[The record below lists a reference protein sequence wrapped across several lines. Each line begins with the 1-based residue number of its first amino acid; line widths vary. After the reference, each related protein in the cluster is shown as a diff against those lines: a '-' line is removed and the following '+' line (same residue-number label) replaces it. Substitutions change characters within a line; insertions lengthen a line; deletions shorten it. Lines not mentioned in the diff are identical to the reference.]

1 MKKLQPWLTLA
12 ARIILGATLLAAGI
26 LKIKHPLEAASSVR
40 VYKLLPVSLANIL
53 GYSLPPIEIGL
64 AIFLLVGIW
73 VKRVGAISGI
83 LMVVFIIAVGQA
95 WARKLAINCGCFGNG
110 GVTAD
115 GKVHPLT
122 YLTEIIR
129 DIGLAALAYYL
140 YRYPHGKLSID
151 KLDKLDKLDKSEEVS
166 E

>member
-1 MKKLQPWLTLA
+1 MRKFQPWLTFLA
-12 ARIILGATLLAAGI
+12 RLILGGTLLAAGI
-26 LKIKHPLEAASSVR
+26 LKIQHPSEAASSVR
-40 VYKLLPVSLANIL
+40 VYKLLPTSLANIL

-83 LMVVFIIAVGQA
+83 LMLIFIIAVGQA

-122 YLTEIIR
+122 YLTEILR
-129 DIGLAALAYYL
+129 DIGLTALGYYL
-140 YRYPHGKLSID
+140 YRFPHGKLSID
-151 KLDKLDKLDKSEEVS
+151 KIDKAENKIEES
-166 E
+166 N

>member
-1 MKKLQPWLTLA
+1 MKKLQPWFTFLGRL
-12 ARIILGATLLAAGI
+12 ILGGTLLAAGV
-26 LKIKHPLEAASSVR
+26 LKIQHPSEAASSVR
-40 VYKLLPVSLANIL
+40 VYKLLPISLANIL

-83 LMVVFIIAVGQA
+83 LMMIFIVAVGQA

-122 YLTEIIR
+122 YLTEILR
-129 DIGLAALAYYL
+129 DIGLTALGYYL
-140 YRYPHGKLSID
+140 FRYPHGKLSMD
-151 KLDKLDKLDKSEEVS
+151 KKPD
-166 E
+166 

>member
-1 MKKLQPWLTLA
+1 MKKLQPWFTFLGRL
-12 ARIILGATLLAAGI
+12 ILGGTLLAAGV
-26 LKIKHPLEAASSVR
+26 LKIQHPSEAASSVR

-83 LMVVFIIAVGQA
+83 LMMIFIVAVGQA

-122 YLTEIIR
+122 YLTEILR
-129 DIGLAALAYYL
+129 DIGLTALGYYL
-140 YRYPHGKLSID
+140 FRYPHGKLSMD
-151 KLDKLDKLDKSEEVS
+151 KKPD
-166 E
+166 

>member
-1 MKKLQPWLTLA
+1 MKKLQPWLTFLA
-12 ARIILGATLLAAGI
+12 RLILGGTLLAAGV
-26 LKIKHPLEAASSVR
+26 LKIQHPSEAASSVR
-40 VYKLLPVSLANIL
+40 VYKLLPISLANIL

-83 LMVVFIIAVGQA
+83 LMMIFIVAVGQA

-122 YLTEIIR
+122 YLTEILR
-129 DIGLAALAYYL
+129 DIGLTALGYYL
-140 YRYPHGKLSID
+140 FCYPHGKLSMD
-151 KLDKLDKLDKSEEVS
+151 NKPH
-166 E
+166 

>member
-1 MKKLQPWLTLA
+1 MKKLQPWFTFLA
-12 ARIILGATLLAAGI
+12 RLILGGTLLAAGV
-26 LKIKHPLEAASSVR
+26 LKIQHPSEAASSVR

-83 LMVVFIIAVGQA
+83 LMMIFIVAVGQA

-122 YLTEIIR
+122 YLTEILR
-129 DIGLAALAYYL
+129 DIGLTALGYYL
-140 YRYPHGKLSID
+140 YRYPHGKFGMD
-151 KLDKLDKLDKSEEVS
+151 QEAKEV
-166 E
+166 EA